1 MKYLKASIPFR
12 YYFFWSSFK
21 IQKYKG
27 SKTVKQILIVYVQD
41 EPGVLNRVSS
51 MIRKRNYNIDSL
63 VAGETENARITR
75 MTIVLNEPDKTKQS
89 VIVNNL
95 KRLNDV
101 YDVVDATN
109 INCHLREYALLKIA
123 ISEVDSEEIKE
134 LLNNDHSR
142 ILDEDDDVMIV
153 ELSGYESTVKNTIAL
168 LEKYDIVELMRLG
181 KMAMVSGNDESYQ
194 PKLVKSDPSWTT
206 QRLSEVF

>member
-1 MKYLKASIPFR
+1 
-12 YYFFWSSFK
+12 
-21 IQKYKG
+21 
-27 SKTVKQILIVYVQD
+27 
-41 EPGVLNRVSS
+41 
-51 MIRKRNYNIDSL
+51 
-63 VAGETENARITR
+63 
-75 MTIVLNEPDKTKQS
+75 MTIVLNESDKTKQS

-95 KRLNDV
+95 KRLNDM

-123 ISEVDSEEIKE
+123 ISEVDPEKIKE
-134 LLNNDHSR
+134 LLNSDHSR

-206 QRLSEVF
+206 HRLSTRIMQRNLKGFIVNKNFRSFLYLIELGYELSRAISRS